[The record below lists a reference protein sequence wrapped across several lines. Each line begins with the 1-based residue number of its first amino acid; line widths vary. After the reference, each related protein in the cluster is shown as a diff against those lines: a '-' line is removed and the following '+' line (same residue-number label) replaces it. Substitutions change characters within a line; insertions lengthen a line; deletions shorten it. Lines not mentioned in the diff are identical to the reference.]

1 MHVHVEKVK
10 VLIFEDNVSI
20 IVAVTVL
27 PRPYDR
33 RVEGVHAAQTPLCV
47 RVGHITRSSEKV
59 LVTLNVQTRDRS

>member
-20 IVAVTVL
+20 IIAVTVL

-33 RVEGVHAAQTPLCV
+33 QIEGVHAAQMPLCV
-47 RVGHITRSSEKV
+47 RGGISQGHRKRC
-59 LVTLNVQTRDRS
+59 L